1 MKRLFK
7 RTSVILAAIVSLSAA
22 LVSCDGA
29 AWAEILLPVIS
40 ELLKPTNGY
49 QNTIQF
55 SGTANLEMYNYN
67 TSNNTYDKDSRQ
79 TAKVSTVASISY
91 NDSICQIQ
99 MTDLSVGTQKVSNV
113 DFVTYFEST
122 TNTISPNED
131 YLTGGICTFNGTA
144 NTALDAA
151 CFTGKITNQNLNLT
165 TIYFTIGN
173 KLFKGTFQGTQMQQ

>member
-29 AWAEILLPVIS
+29 AWVEALLPVIS
-40 ELLKPTNGY
+40 ALLKPTGNA
-49 QNTIQF
+49 IQF
-55 SGTANLEMYNYN
+55 SGTANMEMYNYN

-79 TAKVSTVASISY
+79 TEKVSTVASISY

-151 CFTGKITNQNLNLT
+151 CFSGKITNQNLNLT

-173 KLFKGTFQGTQMQQ
+173 KLFKGTFQGTQMQ